1 MAEDKMAYQKWPPNL
16 ISTLIRIFT
25 STLLAL
31 ITMPPVP
38 CMGGTPEL
46 ELWYNDTI
54 CSILCMSILPRKL
67 PAQNQSLLFNLVKK
81 YILDP
86 TG

>member
-1 MAEDKMAYQKWPPNL
+1 MAGDEMTYQKWPPNL

-31 ITMPPVP
+31 ITMLPVP
-38 CMGGTPEL
+38 CMEGTPVL
-46 ELWYNDTI
+46 ELWYNDTM

-67 PAQNQSLLFNLVKK
+67 PPSNQSLLFNLVKK